1 MNRSPARPVAR
12 PLASPN
18 HELCEKPVDDA
29 ASLVVVAAP
38 LTMEVIPAL
47 LAEHPQA
54 ARTFFEFFAST
65 LPNANTRAAYGRDV
79 RRFFEWCALQG
90 YDPLNVTPI
99 HLAGYRE
106 VLKRDVEPTTVK
118 RHFSALRSL
127 YAWWVE
133 KGVLTTN
140 PVREVKTE
148 KVSRSEG
155 KTPALEAEQ
164 VRELMESFGDDEATI
179 GLVRLRDRA
188 LIGVMAYSFARVQ
201 AVVSL
206 KVRDY
211 AQLGRRSVLRLAE
224 KGGKQRE
231 VPVHHK
237 LEEYLDIYIEAAGIE
252 NAKDT
257 PLFRAALG
265 KTGRLS
271 ERPLDRRDAYEMIK
285 RRLKDAGIRGNYSC
299 HSFRATGITTF
310 LENGGSLETAQW
322 IAGHA
327 DSRTTKLYD
336 RRNQKATREDLERVR
351 Y

>member
-1 MNRSPARPVAR
+1 VKRKYPT
-12 PLASPN
+12 LFDEPN
-18 HELCEKPVDDA
+18 DGKAVGKST
-29 ASLVVVAAP
+29 SLVVVESPAQLLP
-38 LTMEVIPAL
+38 LSVQQS
-47 LAEHPQA
+47 PQA

-65 LPNANTRAAYGRDV
+65 LPNSNTRAAYGRDI
-79 RRFFEWCALQG
+79 RRFFEWCAGHG

-106 VLKRDVEPTTVK
+106 VLARAVEPTTVK

-133 KGVLTTN
+133 KGVLPSN

-155 KTPALEAEQ
+155 KTPALDVEQ
-164 VRELMESFGDDEATI
+164 VRHLLESFETGAETI
-179 GLVRLRDRA
+179 SVVRLRDRA
-188 LIGVMAYSFARVQ
+188 LIAVMAYSFARVQ

-211 AQLGRRSVLRLAE
+211 APQGRRSVLRLAE

-237 LEEYLDIYIEAAGIE
+237 LEEYLDAYVESAGIGG
-252 NAKDT
+252 AKET

-265 KTGRLS
+265 KTGVLS

-336 RRNQKATREDLERVR
+336 RRNQRAALEDLERVR